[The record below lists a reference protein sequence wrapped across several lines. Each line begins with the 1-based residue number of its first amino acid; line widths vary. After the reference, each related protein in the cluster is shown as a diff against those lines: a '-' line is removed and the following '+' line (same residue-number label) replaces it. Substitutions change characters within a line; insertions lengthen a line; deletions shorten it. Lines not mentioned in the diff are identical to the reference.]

1 LKEAEKLA
9 LLVPKSPEKFA
20 DKNSSY
26 IKVCDDN
33 GKSFDMNLNSFKE
46 AKRGRDG
53 FFGKEERQP
62 NRHGGLK
69 KTIRENARS
78 SSIDTNRSNS
88 SAFKTTSNV
97 GLDES
102 SRVRASLAERLQLK
116 HGNFSKSIW

>member
-1 LKEAEKLA
+1 
-9 LLVPKSPEKFA
+9 
-20 DKNSSY
+20 
-26 IKVCDDN
+26 
-33 GKSFDMNLNSFKE
+33 MNLNSFKE

-116 HGNFSKSIW
+116 HFVRTWKFVEKHLVMTIILFGETA